1 MHIPKLLDLPGVEL
15 VEIAN
20 RTKASRDKVAAEF
33 NISQVR
39 SSWQE
44 IISSDNVD
52 AIVIGT
58 GPYLHCEARMAMN
71 RAEARQM
78 FVASESSCLRIAQL
92 VPAPFTLHADK
103 TIRTYI
109 KQGHR

>member
-1 MHIPKLLDLPGVEL
+1 MEYP
-15 VEIAN
+15 
-20 RTKASRDKVAAEF
+20 
-33 NISQVR
+33 
-39 SSWQE
+39 SSSSSCQE

-58 GPYLHCEARMAMN
+58 GPYLHCEASCAGLKSSKHVLCEASMAMN

-78 FVASESSCLRIAQL
+78 FVASESSCHRIAQL
-92 VPAPFTLHADK
+92 VPAPFTLRADK